1 MESIFIEGSNT
12 LGRYAYVNKND
23 KGYFVSLTDRTT
35 RQGGSYDELT
45 LDNAISIGQEFVNGA
60 AYRFDSYRGIVLL

>member
-1 MESIFIEGSNT
+1 MKSIFIKGSNT
-12 LGRYAYVNKND
+12 FGRYAYVNKND
-23 KGYFVSLTDRTT
+23 NGYYVSLTDWTT

-60 AYRFDSYRGIVLL
+60 PYRFDSYRGIVLL